1 MISQIS
7 QTRRIAAEASNPPY
21 SSSQVKASLFQHNS
35 ALVEYASI
43 AAIVQQQLALVSAVP
58 AKQSLAGSSVEQRNP
73 SLKLAALMPEE
84 QLNKMSDV
92 EIKALFQTT
101 QDSKLKSQLGTEA
114 GARRKLGAITQAQSS
129 NDQTKSNFTTQQA
142 QASNQTK
149 PHATAQ
155 TQLAVN
161 PAKFN
166 AVPPQT
172 SPTHPKI
179 GVVVSLDDMNGD
191 VVPVLESFKRL
202 SIPVDLMPLNPKFM
216 EGSSAQIAS
225 NLALITENL
234 QKAKELGL
242 NSRQG
247 VHGDKAGILDKE
259 PLQGTNTSSAAW
271 PSGKDGT
278 EARSNA
284 PYVTQ
289 DSVIRGVSCEV
300 NKWGEFNQH
309 NLKSCSISNRPED
322 QKWLGKATDAVIQNG
337 GVLSMHLHNKQG
349 LANFEE
355 TVKRL
360 QASGADFMFLE
371 DLKGKGATVKK

>member
-1 MISQIS
+1 MINQ
-7 QTRRIAAEASNPPY
+7 ASPLNRL
-21 SSSQVKASLFQHNS
+21 SSSSLDKVLDNEDQLLKINSSLFKNRL
-35 ALVEYASI
+35 AVETPPIFPAM
-43 AAIVQQQLALVSAVP
+43 VQQQLSLLNSDQSPEAKITDSNTVS
-58 AKQSLAGSSVEQRNP
+58 KTNYSSLQ
-73 SLKLAALMPEE
+73 LATLISED
-84 QLNKMSDV
+84 QLNALSDT
-92 EIKALFQTT
+92 EIKALFQQT
-101 QDSKLKSQLGTEA
+101 QDPELKNQLGIEA
-114 GARRKLGAITQAQSS
+114 GTRRKREDATQ
-129 NDQTKSNFTTQQA
+129 TIPP
-142 QASNQTK
+142 SNQTV
-149 PHATAQ
+149 PNTTSS
-155 TQLAVN
+155 TQ
-161 PAKFN
+161 
-166 AVPPQT
+166 PQQLQ
-172 SPTHPKI
+172 SAHPKI

-202 SIPVDLMPLNPKFM
+202 NIPVDLMPLNPKFM
-216 EGSSAQIAS
+216 EGSPTQIAS
-225 NLALITENL
+225 NFALITENL

-247 VHGDKAGILDKE
+247 VHGDKAGVLDKE
-259 PLQGTNTSSAAW
+259 PLHGTNTSSAAW

-278 EARSNA
+278 ETRSNA

-322 QKWLGKATDAVIQNG
+322 QKWLGKATDTVIQNG
-337 GVLSMHLHNKQG
+337 GVLSMHLHNKHG

-355 TVKRL
+355 TIKRL